1 MKEVVLAVSSR
12 EGTGKGPARRVRMSG
27 NIPAVIYGPQTKPK
41 PVQVNLREFHS
52 AWKTGGGSS
61 AIYNLDLSGK
71 TKKVL
76 IRELQRDPVTSEIVH
91 VDFHAISMSKP
102 IHLSVPIRFIGTPV
116 GVKTDGGIMQTT
128 MREFEI
134 ACLPTDIPE
143 HIDIEVESLHIGES
157 IHVRDIKIE
166 KAKILD
172 EEQRTIV
179 VISAPTVMKTTEE
192 EAAEV
197 AEGEAAEGEVPA
209 EGAEAAEG
217 AESAEAAEGAKKEEG
232 TVDKGKKDK
241 DKKHKGKKDK

>member
-1 MKEVVLAVSSR
+1 MKEVILTVSSR

-27 NIPAVIYGPQTKPK
+27 NIPAVIYGPQTKPVS
-41 PVQVNLREFHS
+41 VQVSLQEFQS
-52 AWKTGGGSS
+52 VWKTGGGSS

-102 IHLSVPIRFIGTPV
+102 IHLSVPIRFIGIPV

-134 ACLPTDIPE
+134 SCLPADIPE
-143 HIDIEVESLHIGES
+143 HIDIDVENLHIGES
-157 IHVRDIKIE
+157 VHVRDIKIE

-179 VISAPTVMKTTEE
+179 VISAPTVMKSIEE
-192 EAAEV
+192 EAAEA
-197 AEGEAAEGEVPA
+197 AEEEAAEGEVPA
-209 EGAEAAEG
+209 EGTEAAEG
-217 AESAEAAEGAKKEEG
+217 TEGAEGAKKEEG
-232 TVDKGKKDK
+232 TEDKDKKDKK
-241 DKKHKGKKDK
+241 DKKHKGKRDK